1 MYCVKDEHLVET
13 MGIRKDKTGEYES
26 LSPEELHSHIRKNV
40 SIPKYMDAFLYENDI
55 SLSKLVQNA
64 IIERM
69 KEEQEI
75 YLKKDVEKQMKEKNI
90 RQHIK
95 EKQKENPQFNHDLL
109 RAKQVLLDY
118 FTAFDSED
126 KSIVDQQKQYMFN
139 DFPEMYVD
147 VVKFEKWKQQNT
159 SLYQT
164 MRQTYENP
172 VERLVK
178 IKKQFF

>member
-1 MYCVKDEHLVET
+1 
-13 MGIRKDKTGEYES
+13 MGKRKDKTNEYGS

-69 KEEQEI
+69 KDEQEVYI
-75 YLKKDVEKQMKEKNI
+75 KKDVEKQFKEKHI
-90 RQHIK
+90 RKHLK

-118 FTAFDSED
+118 FAAFDSED
-126 KSIVDQQKQYMFN
+126 KPIADQQKQYMFH

-147 VVKFEKWKQQNT
+147 VVKFEKWEQQNT
-159 SLYQT
+159 PLYKT
-164 MRQTYENP
+164 MRENYENP

-178 IKKQFF
+178 IKQQFF